1 MTIYES
7 VRSLTPGRAR
17 LRHEALRGLA
27 ADEVESLVETV
38 RSMDG
43 ITGVTINPRVGSLLV
58 TWDTERVDAQTLLEA
73 AEWFLASREA
83 FASTE
88 PAEASSA
95 APSAPADGASTEASC
110 DAACESSC
118 GCVSALKAGAEMLD
132 RVEHMIEPAGGRILD
147 GLSPFLAPDVK
158 KGGRARRVTQ
168 NRLMLA
174 GFAGSLAALAVR
186 GTAAHVVL
194 GGIFT
199 ALLTVHL
206 WQHRRVL

>member
-27 ADEVESLVETV
+27 TDEVESLVETV

-43 ITGVTINPRVGSLLV
+43 ITDVTINPRVGSLLV
-58 TWDTERVDAQTLLEA
+58 TWDTEKIDAQTLLEA

-88 PAEASSA
+88 PAEDSSA
-95 APSAPADGASTEASC
+95 ASSAPADGASTEASC
-110 DAACESSC
+110 KASC
-118 GCVSALKAGAEMLD
+118 GCASALKAGGELFE
-132 RVEHMIEPAGGRILD
+132 RVERVIEPAAGRILD

-194 GGIFT
+194 GGVFT

>member
-27 ADEVESLVETV
+27 ADEAESLVETV

-43 ITGVTINPRVGSLLV
+43 ITDVTINPRVGSLLV
-58 TWDTERVDAQTLLEA
+58 TWDTEKTDARTLLEA

-83 FASTE
+83 L
-88 PAEASSA
+88 
-95 APSAPADGASTEASC
+95 ASTEASC
-110 DAACESSC
+110 DAAYESSC

-158 KGGRARRVTQ
+158 KGGFARRVTQ

-186 GTAAHVVL
+186 GAAAHVVL
-194 GGIFT
+194 GSVFT
-199 ALLTVHL
+199 ALLAVHL

>member
-27 ADEVESLVETV
+27 TDEVESLVETV

-43 ITGVTINPRVGSLLV
+43 ITDVTINPRVGSLLV
-58 TWDTERVDAQTLLEA
+58 TWDTEKTDARTLLEA

-83 FASTE
+83 L
-88 PAEASSA
+88 
-95 APSAPADGASTEASC
+95 ASTEASC

-186 GTAAHVVL
+186 GAAAHVVL
-194 GGIFT
+194 GSVFT
-199 ALLTVHL
+199 ALLAVHL

>member
-27 ADEVESLVETV
+27 TDEVESLVETV

-43 ITGVTINPRVGSLLV
+43 ITDVTINPRVGSLLV
-58 TWDTERVDAQTLLEA
+58 TWDTEKIDAQTLLEA
-73 AEWFLASREA
+73 AEWFLASRE
-83 FASTE
+83 TL
-88 PAEASSA
+88 
-95 APSAPADGASTEASC
+95 ASTEASC

-186 GTAAHVVL
+186 GAAAHVVL
-194 GGIFT
+194 GSVFT

>member
-95 APSAPADGASTEASC
+95 APSAPADG
-110 DAACESSC
+110 SC
-118 GCVSALKAGAEMLD
+118 GCASALKAGAELFE
-132 RVEHMIEPAGGRILD
+132 RVERVIEPAGGRILD

>member
-110 DAACESSC
+110 DGSC
-118 GCVSALKAGAEMLD
+118 GCASALKAGAELFE
-132 RVEHMIEPAGGRILD
+132 RVERVIEPAGGRILD

-194 GGIFT
+194 GDIFT

>member
-27 ADEVESLVETV
+27 AAEVESLVETV

-58 TWDTERVDAQTLLEA
+58 TWDTEKVDAQTLLEA

-88 PAEASSA
+88 AAEASSA
-95 APSAPADGASTEASC
+95 ASSALADGASTEASC
-110 DAACESSC
+110 KASC
-118 GCVSALKAGAEMLD
+118 GCGCASALKAGGELLE
-132 RVEHMIEPAGGRILD
+132 RVERVIEPAGGRILD

-194 GGIFT
+194 GGVFT

>member
-27 ADEVESLVETV
+27 IDEVESLVETV
-38 RSMDG
+38 RNMDG

-58 TWDTERVDAQTLLEA
+58 TWDTEKTDARTLLEA

-83 FASTE
+83 LASTE
-88 PAEASSA
+88 A
-95 APSAPADGASTEASC
+95 AEASC
-110 DAACESSC
+110 DAACETSC
-118 GCVSALKAGAEMLD
+118 GCFSALKAGAEMLD
-132 RVEHMIEPAGGRILD
+132 RVEHLIEPAGGRILD

-158 KGGRARRVTQ
+158 KGGRARRVAQ

-194 GGIFT
+194 GSVFT
-199 ALLTVHL
+199 ALLAVHL